1 LKLNELDPKVIYT
14 MCDDQLAQAPYNDT
28 GAGIVEMCRECFGN
42 EPGFVDPD
50 DDERDYHIEGR
61 ECLLELLAKRVTGMQ
76 VDDRD
81 ASATLS
87 AGEWQGF
94 YPVADA
100 VGGKFT
106 GEIAETQADGMDT
119 IGDAYMV
126 RGGLT
131 HYLSELSR
139 GWWVSIGSTLLD
151 DSGVTTDDD
160 GNHWHDGSRDDNLY
174 GPFTTEQEAREF
186 FDDAPRFEVV

>member
-1 LKLNELDPKVIYT
+1 MKLNELDHAATYT
-14 MCDDQLAQAPYNDT
+14 VCDERLSASPYKDT

-50 DDERDYHIEGR
+50 DDETDYHIE
-61 ECLLELLAKRVTGMQ
+61 E
-76 VDDRD
+76 
-81 ASATLS
+81 ASS
-87 AGEWQGF
+87 
-94 YPVADA
+94 
-100 VGGKFT
+100 
-106 GEIAETQADGMDT
+106 
-119 IGDAYMV
+119 
-126 RGGLT
+126 

-174 GPFTTEQEAREF
+174 GPFTTEQEARES